1 MTEQSARSREI
12 TTFQIRQEFLS
23 CLLGSCSSHDLA
35 AIHRL
40 PLAVGFSRRSI
51 RQKILAP
58 DQPGMLS
65 VRAQHQ
71 HQRRPFLHDPPPRVA
86 MAVDPTLMALRQPKP
101 ALEIEI
107 VQDLG
112 DVVSTG
118 EQAATKCDHQ
128 PYHMAVDRIGSLL
141 ESASQL
147 LKPLLTLLADP
158 RPRIQRRG
166 HLHDLLHIPAN
177 RLLLASHQ
185 GQSTVDTTGQAA
197 QLLLCEPPFFASK
210 LRWIDSRTCPN
221 PSAIRIPGG

>member
-1 MTEQSARSREI
+1 MT
-12 TTFQIRQEFLS
+12 L
-23 CLLGSCSSHDLA
+23 
-35 AIHRL
+35 
-40 PLAVGFSRRSI
+40 RRSI
-51 RQKILAP
+51 ASRWHSGSRAVRYASQQILATERP
-58 DQPGMLS
+58 RMLL
-65 VRAQHQ
+65 VRVQHQ
-71 HQRRPFLHDPPPRVA
+71 HQRRPFLHDPHPRVA
-86 MAVDPTLMALRQPKP
+86 MSVDPTLMALRQPEP
-101 ALEIEI
+101 ALELEI

-128 PYHMAVDRIGSLL
+128 SYHMVMDRIGSLL

-185 GQSTVDTTGQAA
+185 GQSTVDTT
-197 QLLLCEPPFFASK
+197 
-210 LRWIDSRTCPN
+210 
-221 PSAIRIPGG
+221 